1 MLNELEKVARITGDL
16 LGSLGHRAARLYIE
30 DRVPLNT
37 SIYKMAQEHSLN
49 SEHVK
54 RVCEKANTAVDGA
67 LFDAFQKVARHQTG
81 DGKIFYPKFPAAEP
95 KVVLAALQRV
105 EKTASVS
112 VHLDDYDKAPP
123 VNLTLAY
130 NPNLESEF
138 DKVASVKDPVTAR
151 PGVALEKLEFLRDE
165 ILMNKAASEL
175 NIDKSSEDC
184 YQHIKQQVLRGS
196 CIHELYKAALRK
208 QSSDEDKNR
217 VKDLF
222 QLAAQKLVDEG
233 LWITRTRQAEKVGST
248 KLAYAPLSKDEM
260 KDMLAGN
267 FEPPTG
273 AGRVQVL
280 NGSYV
285 NDDHPMFS
293 ELDILVKQYDEADRY
308 DKALTVIDDKIKYVK
323 RKIRGESIGGA

>member
-1 MLNELEKVARITGDL
+1 MLNELEKVARVTGDL

-130 NPNLESEF
+130 NANLESEF
-138 DKVASVKDPVTAR
+138 DKIASVKDPVTAR
-151 PGVALEKLEFLRDE
+151 PGVALEKLEFLRE
-165 ILMNKAASEL
+165 EVLLNKAASEL
-175 NIDKSSEDC
+175 NIDKSSDDC
-184 YQHIKQQVLRGS
+184 YQHIKQQVMRGS
-196 CIHELYKAALRK
+196 DLKDLYKAALRRH
-208 QSSDEDKNR
+208 SNEEDKHR
-217 VKDLF
+217 VTDLF

-233 LWITRTRQAEKVGST
+233 LVITRDRQAV
-248 KLAYAPLSKDEM
+248 KLAYAPLSKEQM
-260 KDMLAGN
+260 KELFAGN
-267 FEPPTG
+267 FETPAG